1 MSVARNEGI
10 LKAILDATPPDEHD
24 AVCAAWE
31 GLMPDRRDFLSNWP
45 PPFIAGWLRGLVSDW
60 DDDAPINA
68 LPEGGYARRVLV
80 TDERGK
86 DAFVWCRVASPSS
99 SIGEVIHCDDVTL
112 MSGDSRLAFR
122 LAQNGTA
129 VATAR
134 G

>member
-10 LKAILDATPPDEHD
+10 LKAILDATPHNEHD

-31 GLMPDRRDFLSNWP
+31 GLMPERRDFLSKWP
-45 PPFIAGWLRGLVSDW
+45 PPFIAGWLRGLVSEW

-80 TDERGK
+80 S
-86 DAFVWCRVASPSS
+86 DASGRQTAVWCRVASPSS
-99 SIGEVIHCDDVTL
+99 IVGEVIHCDDVT
-112 MSGDSRLAFR
+112 SFDGNSRLAFR
-122 LAQNGTA
+122 VSENGTA
-129 VATAR
+129 TALAR